1 MKQGVKIISLDK
13 WIKTEKK
20 KKNEVKNNTG
30 KTKIKLSKENL
41 DKKEEIDRISE
52 KFEKF
57 ELICKNTKC
66 KYKKI
71 LKKKRITE
79 RDIICPRCK
88 SEMKVKKI

>member
-1 MKQGVKIISLDK
+1 MKVISLDK

-20 KKNEVKNNTG
+20 KQNEVKNNKG
-30 KTKIKLSKENL
+30 KPKIKTNKDII
-41 DKKEEIDRISE
+41 DKKEELDRNSE

-57 ELICKNTKC
+57 ELICKNAKC

-71 LKKKRITE
+71 LKKKRISE

-88 SEMKVKKI
+88 NEMKVKKI

>member
-1 MKQGVKIISLDK
+1 MKVISLDK

-20 KKNEVKNNTG
+20 KKNEVKNNKG
-30 KTKIKLSKENL
+30 KTKIKTNKDNI
-41 DKKEEIDRISE
+41 DKKEELDRISE

-57 ELICKNTKC
+57 ELICKNAKC

-71 LKKKRITE
+71 LKKKRISE

-88 SEMKVKKI
+88 NEMKVKKI

>member
-1 MKQGVKIISLDK
+1 MKIISLDK

-20 KKNEVKNNTG
+20 KKSEVKNNIG
-30 KTKIKLSKENL
+30 KTKIKPSKEII
-41 DKKEEIDRISE
+41 DKKEELDKISE

-57 ELICKNTKC
+57 ELICKNAKC

-71 LKKKRITE
+71 LKKKRISE

-88 SEMKVKKI
+88 NEMKVKKI

>member
-1 MKQGVKIISLDK
+1 MKIISLDK

-20 KKNEVKNNTG
+20 KKSEAKNNIG
-30 KTKIKLSKENL
+30 KPKIKLSNDVV
-41 DKKEEIDRISE
+41 DKNEELDRISE

-57 ELICKNTKC
+57 ELICKNVKC

-71 LKKKRITE
+71 LKKKRISE

-88 SEMKVKKI
+88 NEMKVKKI